1 MKFFC
6 FFFIKATNSKMQELQ
21 SQLDRLS
28 REKLQ
33 AESRVNELLPYQSEV
48 SKLKQELIKMQV
60 SNIMRNMLSII
71 INQ

>member
-1 MKFFC
+1 MNFFL
-6 FFFIKATNSKMQELQ
+6 FIKATNSKMQELQ
-21 SQLDRLS
+21 SQLDHLS

-60 SNIMRNMLSII
+60 SYILGNMLPII

>member
-1 MKFFC
+1 MYFFLL
-6 FFFIKATNSKMQELQ
+6 FIKATNSKMQELQ

-60 SNIMRNMLSII
+60 SYIIGNMMSII
-71 INQ
+71 I